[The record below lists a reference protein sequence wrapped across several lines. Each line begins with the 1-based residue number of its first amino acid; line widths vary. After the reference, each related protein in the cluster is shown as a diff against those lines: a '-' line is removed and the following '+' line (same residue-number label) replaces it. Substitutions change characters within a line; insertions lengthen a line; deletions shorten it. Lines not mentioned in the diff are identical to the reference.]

1 MKNQQLLIII
11 YIILVVFSIMYAT
24 QPLQPLLA
32 NEFNINMVQ
41 ASQFTAVIMF
51 SMAIAPIIYGY
62 VLESICPKKMLM
74 VASLI
79 LLVTNLVLS
88 YSNSYE
94 MFLSIRILESFVIP
108 AIITSC
114 MSILANSDKQNVKY
128 NMAIYVAATVFGGM
142 VGRVVSGFIATQ
154 FGWRAVFF
162 SLSLALFLGLFFI
175 KKLTFEGDTNLTKA
189 KLNDVISILKDRR
202 FILIYMLM
210 FTTFFVFAGVLNILP
225 FRMKELI
232 PDATESQIGLLYLGY
247 GMGIVVSLLSKKI
260 IKFLKGEAN
269 TILVGGVIFTLVNL
283 SFFSDDMLFV
293 FFMLF
298 VFCIGMFTV
307 HSVSTGIANSIK
319 QSQKSL
325 TSGMYLTFYYIGGA
339 VGSVIPAMF
348 YHLVGWDF
356 TVILFIVALIF
367 IYSIFYIYRNDF
379 KL

>member
-1 MKNQQLLIII
+1 MKNQQLIIII
-11 YIILVVFSIMYAT
+11 YIVLVVFSIMYAT

-32 NEFNINMVQ
+32 NQFDINMVQ

-51 SMAIAPIIYGY
+51 SLAIAPIVYGY
-62 VLESICPKKMLM
+62 VLESICPKKMLFI
-74 VASLI
+74 ASVI
-79 LLVTNLVLS
+79 LLVTNLILS

-94 MFLSIRILESFVIP
+94 MFLTIRVIESLVIP

-114 MSILANSDKQNVKY
+114 MSILANSDKANVKY

-154 FGWRAVFF
+154 FGWRTVFL
-162 SLSLALFLGLFFI
+162 SLSIALFLGLFLI
-175 KKLTFEGDTNLTKA
+175 RKLSFEGDTNLTKA
-189 KLNDVISILKDRR
+189 KISDVIQILKDRR
-202 FILIYMLM
+202 FVLIYLLM
-210 FTTFFVFAGVLNILP
+210 FTTFFVFAGLLNILP

-260 IKFLKGEAN
+260 IKLLKGESN

-283 SFFSDDMLFV
+283 SFFSDNMLFV

-298 VFCIGMFTV
+298 IFCVGMFTV

-339 VGSVIPAMF
+339 VGSVVPAMF
-348 YHLVGWDF
+348 YHSVGWDF
-356 TVILFIVALIF
+356 TVILFICALII
-367 IYSIFYIYRNDF
+367 IYSLFFIFRNDF
-379 KL
+379 KM

>member
-1 MKNQQLLIII
+1 MKNQQLIIII

-32 NEFNINMVQ
+32 KQFDINMVQ

-51 SMAIAPIIYGY
+51 SLAIAPIVYGY
-62 VLESICPKKMLM
+62 VLESICPKKMLFI
-74 VASLI
+74 ASVI
-79 LLVTNLVLS
+79 LLVTNLILS

-94 MFLSIRILESFVIP
+94 MFLTIRVIESLVIP

-114 MSILANSDKQNVKY
+114 MSILANSDKANVKY

-154 FGWRAVFF
+154 FGWRTVFL
-162 SLSLALFLGLFFI
+162 SLSIALFLGLFLI
-175 KKLTFEGDTNLTKA
+175 RKLSFEGDTNLTKA
-189 KLNDVISILKDRR
+189 KISDVIQILKDRR
-202 FILIYMLM
+202 FVLIYLLM
-210 FTTFFVFAGVLNILP
+210 FTTFFVFAGLLNILP

-260 IKFLKGEAN
+260 IKLLKGESN

-283 SFFSDDMLFV
+283 SFFSDNMLFV

-298 VFCIGMFTV
+298 IFCVGMFTV

-339 VGSVIPAMF
+339 VGSVVPAMF
-348 YHLVGWDF
+348 YHSVGWDF
-356 TVILFIVALIF
+356 TVILFICALII
-367 IYSIFYIYRNDF
+367 IYSLFFIFRNDF
-379 KL
+379 KM

>member
-1 MKNQQLLIII
+1 M
-11 YIILVVFSIMYAT
+11 VFSIMYAT

>member
-1 MKNQQLLIII
+1 MKNQQLIIII

-32 NEFNINMVQ
+32 NQFDINMVQ

-51 SMAIAPIIYGY
+51 SLAIAPIVYGY
-62 VLESICPKKMLM
+62 VLESICPKKMLFI
-74 VASLI
+74 ASVI
-79 LLVTNLVLS
+79 LLVTNLILS

-94 MFLSIRILESFVIP
+94 MFLTIRVIESLVIP

-114 MSILANSDKQNVKY
+114 MSILANSDKANVKY

-154 FGWRAVFF
+154 FGWRTVFL
-162 SLSLALFLGLFFI
+162 SLSIALFLGLFLI
-175 KKLTFEGDTNLTKA
+175 RKLSFEGDTNLTKA
-189 KLNDVISILKDRR
+189 KISDVIQILKDRR
-202 FILIYMLM
+202 FVLIYLLM
-210 FTTFFVFAGVLNILP
+210 FTTFFVFAGLLNILP

-260 IKFLKGEAN
+260 IKLLKGESN

-283 SFFSDDMLFV
+283 SFFSDNMLFV

-298 VFCIGMFTV
+298 IFCVGMFTV

-339 VGSVIPAMF
+339 VGSVVPAMF
-348 YHLVGWDF
+348 YHSVGWDF
-356 TVILFIVALIF
+356 TVILFICALII
-367 IYSIFYIYRNDF
+367 IYSLFFIFRNDF
-379 KL
+379 KM